1 MEIDPALSHGI
12 NLDHYWSNDFLN
24 RLDGGGR
31 NSRGHRVQL
40 CLCCFR
46 DLINYDEV
54 REESAIIPMG

>member
-12 NLDHYWSNDFLN
+12 NLDHYWSNDFFN
-24 RLDGGGR
+24 RLDSGGHF
-31 NSRGHRVQL
+31 RGHRVQL

-54 REESAIIPMG
+54 REESAIV

>member
-12 NLDHYWSNDFLN
+12 DLDHYWSNDFLN

-31 NSRGHRVQL
+31 NFRGHRVQL

-46 DLINYDEV
+46 DLIN
-54 REESAIIPMG
+54 